1 MDKIAFYI
9 ELNSGQIKP
18 PNLGMISA
26 ASNTPEIEL
35 YAIVL
40 GGEPDDHLK
49 ILQEYGVQKIILVP
63 SGKIEK
69 PGHPEY
75 YAALVMEIMNNFGIH
90 TLLGLT
96 TPHGKELL
104 PRIAASLNAP
114 LVMDALDLR
123 LSERIATKSHFSGKT
138 IAEIKLEGHH
148 FIYGLRPNALP
159 PKSSPTVSEVISYG
173 PVEGQYKTRLEI
185 EKTTQNSPKGVDLAE
200 AEIIIAGGRGVGS
213 AENFAKLYELAEVL
227 GAAVGASRAAV
238 EAGFAPAEAQI
249 GQTGKTVSPKLYIA
263 CGISGAIQH
272 FAGMNTS
279 KTIVAINKDSDAPI
293 FKKCDYGL
301 EGDLN
306 EIVPMLTEKFRK
318 ELAR

>member
-1 MDKIAFYI
+1 MNKIAFYI
-9 ELNSGQIKP
+9 ELKDGQIKP
-18 PNLGMISA
+18 SNLGMISL
-26 ASNTPEIEL
+26 ASSVPEAEVH
-35 YAIVL
+35 AIVL
-40 GGEPDDHLK
+40 GGEQDDHLK
-49 ILQEYGVQKIILVP
+49 ILQEYGVQKIIHVP
-63 SGKIEK
+63 SDKIEK

-75 YAALVMEIMNNFGIH
+75 YAALIIEIMNNFGLN

-96 TPHGKELL
+96 TPHGKDLL

-114 LVMDALDLR
+114 LVMDALDIHLA
-123 LSERIATKSHFSGKT
+123 ERIAAKSHFSGKT
-138 IAEIKLEGHH
+138 IAEIKLHGQH

-159 PKSSPTVSEVISYG
+159 PNPSHITSEVISYG
-173 PVEGQYKTRLEI
+173 PAEGRNGTRLEI
-185 EKTTQNSPKGVDLAE
+185 AQATPNFSKGIDLAE

-279 KTIVAINKDSDAPI
+279 KTIVAINKDPDAPI

-306 EIVPMLTEKFRK
+306 EIVPMLAERFRK